1 MNMILSVMVANQKE
15 SNDVLFLMNKFLQRN
30 PLLWNGWLVVR
41 EQRIKELSILGPAT
55 ARPMPDP
62 DDDIEKIEF

>member
-1 MNMILSVMVANQKE
+1 MANQKE
-15 SNDVLFLMNKFLQRN
+15 LSYVLFLMNEFLERN
-30 PLLWNGWLVVR
+30 PLLWNGRLVVR
-41 EQRIKELSILGPAT
+41 EKRIKELSILGPAT

>member
-1 MNMILSVMVANQKE
+1 MNMILSVMVANHKD

-41 EQRIKELSILGPAT
+41 EQRMLKKLVFIGTGAGWPKKKNSKKL
-55 ARPMPDP
+55 
-62 DDDIEKIEF
+62 KIEL